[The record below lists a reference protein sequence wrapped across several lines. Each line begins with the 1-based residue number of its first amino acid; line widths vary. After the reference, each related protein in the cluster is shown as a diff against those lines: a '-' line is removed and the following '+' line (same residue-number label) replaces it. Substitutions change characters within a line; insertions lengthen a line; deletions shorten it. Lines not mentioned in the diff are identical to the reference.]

1 MDYIIN
7 GEKVN
12 LLDVI
17 EYGTPLQLTEN
28 YINYFN
34 DMNTEVG
41 FAKNILKKEDIGKWF
56 FIITTERDS
65 FKRLNNMGS
74 LYPAKIRKN
83 ICSKP
88 YETRDKAM
96 KSLDSFIK
104 LLKKE
109 LKKRII
115 EI

>member
-1 MDYIIN
+1 
-7 GEKVN
+7 
-12 LLDVI
+12 
-17 EYGTPLQLTEN
+17 
-28 YINYFN
+28 
-34 DMNTEVG
+34 
-41 FAKNILKKEDIGKWF
+41 
-56 FIITTERDS
+56 
-65 FKRLNNMGS
+65 MGS
-74 LYPAKIRKN
+74 LYPAKIRTN

-109 LKKRII
+109 LKKRVI